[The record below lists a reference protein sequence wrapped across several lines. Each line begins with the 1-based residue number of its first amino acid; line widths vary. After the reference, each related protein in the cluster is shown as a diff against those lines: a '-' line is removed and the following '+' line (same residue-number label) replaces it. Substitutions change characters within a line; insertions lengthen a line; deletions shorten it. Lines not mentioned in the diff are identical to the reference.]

1 MIMIPTQIPN
11 TYSVYKYPMVYIYIY
26 IYISHDY
33 INMIKVLFDISP
45 YIVVA

>member
-11 TYSVYKYPMVYIYIY
+11 TYSVYKYPMVY

>member
-1 MIMIPTQIPN
+1 MIPTQIPN
-11 TYSVYKYPMVYIYIY
+11 TYSVY